1 MNKKGK
7 KGFLKKLALCAVSMS
22 MLVCSVGCAGN
33 AQGGPPEGRGGTAA
47 NTMGAKV
54 AVICKNDTVQ
64 FWDDVHKGAEDACEE
79 LGLEMMYK
87 CASGDNDYASQVGYI
102 KEAIEWGADAI
113 IVAPNG
119 VTELNDAFAE
129 AQEAGIALVN
139 INSKADFDG
148 ISAVVRSSDKDGGT
162 IAGKNAAEILLQKNG
177 EEGFDFRTAGTQKI
191 GIIGHTA
198 ETANERITAFKDS
211 FGTEISY
218 AIEDYK
224 STYAED
230 VGDTTSRDASETAK
244 MIESYIVEGE
254 RCSGRD
260 TAKEEA
266 MKLMKANPEIKVLY
280 GTNTNTT
287 LGICDAIKE
296 MEQTDKVFAIGF
308 NSSEDEL
315 NYIRQG
321 VLKGTVIQNPYNMGY
336 LSVTN
341 ARSLIAGTSV
351 SPVLDTG
358 VTFVDADNLND
369 DIIQLMLNPD
379 KIA

>member
-22 MLVCSVGCAGN
+22 MLVGSAGCAGR

-47 NTMGAKV
+47 NTIGAKV
-54 AVICKNDTVQ
+54 FVIGKNDTVE
-64 FWDDVHKGAEDACEE
+64 FWDDVREGAEDACNE
-79 LGLEMMYK
+79 LGLEFEYR

-119 VTELNDAFAE
+119 VTELNDALAE
-129 AQEAGIALVN
+129 AQEKGIALINV
-139 INSKADFDG
+139 NSKADFDG
-148 ISAVVRSSDKDGGT
+148 IAAVVRSSDKDGGT
-162 IAGKNAAEILLQKNG
+162 IAGTNAADILLQKNG

-198 ETANERITAFKDS
+198 ETANERISAFKEA
-211 FGTEISY
+211 FGTELGY

-230 VGDTTSRDASETAK
+230 IGDTTSRESSETAQ
-244 MIESYIVEGE
+244 MVENYIIEGE

-308 NSSEDEL
+308 NASEDIL

-321 VLKGTVIQNPYNMGY
+321 VLKGIIIQNPYNMGY
-336 LSVTN
+336 LSVTD
-341 ARSLIAGTSV
+341 ARSLISGTSV

-358 VTFVDADNLND
+358 VTFVSADNLND
-369 DIIQLMLNPD
+369 DIIQLMLDPN